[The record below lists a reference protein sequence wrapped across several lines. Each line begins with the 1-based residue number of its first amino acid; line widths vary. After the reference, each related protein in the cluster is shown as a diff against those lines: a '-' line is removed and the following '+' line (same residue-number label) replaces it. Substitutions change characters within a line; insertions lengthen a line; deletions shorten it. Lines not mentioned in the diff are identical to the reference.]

1 MGKVSC
7 TSASPYTI
15 IIMPTQF
22 WMFTQLYKLR
32 KISFIQCDHIKHQ
45 AINWAMKEE
54 RGSTAQFEHI
64 YPPAEKRS
72 GNNFPFPEEFEI
84 STQNQRKS
92 YSWKPSGDETQ
103 KGEGKLH
110 WMTKNGRIYFK
121 SLWGFGFRQD
131 ANFSQQQLLEIYF
144 RNRWLRPFRKL
155 SKRRRSEVLARIYP
169 G

>member
-1 MGKVSC
+1 MFIFRYFIPSYPLTGKVSC
-7 TSASPYTI
+7 TSASLYTI

-103 KGEGKLH
+103 EGEGKLH

-121 SLWGFGFRQD
+121 SLWGLLLGKMQIS
-131 ANFSQQQLLEIYF
+131 ANSSFLKSI
-144 RNRWLRPFRKL
+144 
-155 SKRRRSEVLARIYP
+155 SETVDSGHL
-169 G
+169 GS